1 MNIIKQPKMI
11 TDIFQSNLD
20 NMLQE
25 FLIGQHITDRESKKA
40 NVNISENEDTYQI
53 NVAMPGIEKENIS
66 LSLDNNTLIIHGNV
80 NTDKNENHQWLRTE
94 FPLKNY
100 QRKLTL
106 PKDAEHKSI
115 SANLKNGILE
125 ITINKKVKVKP
136 KNIIVK

>member
-25 FLIGQHITDRESKKA
+25 ILIGQHITDRESKTA

-53 NVAMPGIEKENIS
+53 NVVMPGIEKENIS

-80 NTDKNENHQWLRTE
+80 NTDENENHHWLRTE
-94 FPLKNY
+94 FLLKNY
-100 QRKLTL
+100 QRKLNL

-125 ITINKKVKVKP
+125 ITINKKVKMKP
-136 KNIIVK
+136 KNIIIK

>member
-25 FLIGQHITDRESKKA
+25 ILIGQPITDRESKTA
-40 NVNISENEDTYQI
+40 NINISENEDTYQI
-53 NVAMPGIEKENIS
+53 NVVMPGIEKDNIS
-66 LSLDNNTLIIHGNV
+66 LSLDNNTLIIHGKINA
-80 NTDKNENHQWLRTE
+80 DKSENQQRLRTE
-94 FPLKNY
+94 FLLKNY
-100 QRKLTL
+100 QRKLNL

-125 ITINKKVKVKP
+125 ITVNKKVKMKP
-136 KNIIVK
+136 KNIIIK

>member
-11 TDIFQSNLD
+11 TAIFQSNLD

-25 FLIGQHITDRESKKA
+25 ILIGQHITDRESKTA

-53 NVAMPGIEKENIS
+53 NVVMPGIEKENIS
-66 LSLDNNTLIIHGNV
+66 LSLDNNTLNIHGNV

>member
-25 FLIGQHITDRESKKA
+25 ILIGQPISDRESKTA
-40 NVNISENEDTYQI
+40 NINISENEDTYQI
-53 NVAMPGIEKENIS
+53 NVVMPGIEKENIS
-66 LSLDNNTLIIHGNV
+66 LSLDNNTLIIHGKINA
-80 NTDKNENHQWLRTE
+80 DKSENQQRLRTE
-94 FPLKNY
+94 FLLKNY

>member
-1 MNIIKQPKMI
+1 
-11 TDIFQSNLD
+11 
-20 NMLQE
+20 
-25 FLIGQHITDRESKKA
+25 
-40 NVNISENEDTYQI
+40 
-53 NVAMPGIEKENIS
+53 MPGIEKENIS

>member
-25 FLIGQHITDRESKKA
+25 ILIGQHITDRESKTA

-53 NVAMPGIEKENIS
+53 NVVMPGIEKENIS
-66 LSLDNNTLIIHGNV
+66 LSLDNNTLIIHGKINV
-80 NTDKNENHQWLRTE
+80 DKSENQQRLRTE
-94 FPLKNY
+94 FLLKNY
-100 QRKLTL
+100 QRKLNL

-125 ITINKKVKVKP
+125 ITINKKVKMKP
-136 KNIIVK
+136 KNIIIK